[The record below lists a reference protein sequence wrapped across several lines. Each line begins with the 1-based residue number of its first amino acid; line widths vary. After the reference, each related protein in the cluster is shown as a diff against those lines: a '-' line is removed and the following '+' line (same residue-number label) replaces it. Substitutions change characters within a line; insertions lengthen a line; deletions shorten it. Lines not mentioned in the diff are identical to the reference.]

1 MQVASRYVT
10 GANTRFNPPH
20 ARSFEEI
27 PNRFEDGHE
36 PTASTGL
43 NRKKHKNPIQEK
55 ATPSRTFDLSHSDA
69 LTLLPL
75 SAAADDASSAPPLL
89 VVECNAPNDASS
101 APPLHLLYW

>member
-36 PTASTGL
+36 SITSAGL

-55 ATPSRTFDLSHSDA
+55 ATPFRTYSTFHILMLFD
-69 LTLLPL
+69 T
-75 SAAADDASSAPPLL
+75 ASSM
-89 VVECNAPNDASS
+89 CC
-101 APPLHLLYW
+101 